1 MMQCSPHSEMKLK
14 IQSKQNAK
22 TAVKRFS
29 CFNRSRPVS
38 TVYNCCL
45 GAYDAANQTL
55 VNQNGDHIRH

>member
-1 MMQCSPHSEMKLK
+1 MKLK